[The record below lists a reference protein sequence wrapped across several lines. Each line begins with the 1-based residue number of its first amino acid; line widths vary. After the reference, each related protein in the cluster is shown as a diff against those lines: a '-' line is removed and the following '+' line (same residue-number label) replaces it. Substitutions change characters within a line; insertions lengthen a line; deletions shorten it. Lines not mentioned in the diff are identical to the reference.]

1 MGSSEQRRQ
10 LIRPDGF
17 ALPVTRP
24 RQIVG
29 RANLLESRTPAKK
42 GFLSRIKQ

>member
-1 MGSSEQRRQ
+1 MGSSEQRRR
-10 LIRPDGF
+10 LIRPGGF
-17 ALPVTRP
+17 ALPVKCP

-29 RANLLESRTPAKK
+29 RANLLESPTPAKK